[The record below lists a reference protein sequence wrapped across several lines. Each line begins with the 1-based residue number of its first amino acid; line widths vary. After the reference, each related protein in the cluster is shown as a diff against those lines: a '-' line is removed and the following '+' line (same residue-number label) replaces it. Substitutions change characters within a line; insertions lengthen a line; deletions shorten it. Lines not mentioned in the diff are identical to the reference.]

1 MTDIFLLIQS
11 GSIPVRDSPFV
22 EIVLDVAKIAV
33 LAWLSYLAIRRLGT
47 HFGKR
52 YEDRRLWLLILL
64 SAALMAIKVCED
76 VIDGETSGVDQAI
89 LVWLHSHTS
98 TSLAY
103 AADIVTIS
111 GSWMTLLPL
120 SVISVALL
128 VALQRRQ
135 EALYLAATVI
145 GGELLSYVMKLAVGR
160 ARPALWEHDWY
171 WGASFPSGHTLM
183 TTCYAMAAAVCVSRL
198 WPQSRLAAFAAA
210 AIWVLLVAISRMV
223 LGVHWPTDVA
233 AAVCIGVVIA
243 SVLQVLL
250 KRPT

>member
-1 MTDIFLLIQS
+1 MTDFTQLIQS
-11 GSIPVRDSPFV
+11 STAGLSHSPFV

-33 LAWLSYLAIRRLGT
+33 LAWLSYLAIRRLGAR
-47 HFGKR
+47 FGKR
-52 YEDRRLWLLILL
+52 FEDRRLWLLVLL
-64 SAALMAIKVCED
+64 SAVLMAIKVSED
-76 VIDGETSGVDQAI
+76 VIGGESSVVDQAI
-89 LVWLHSHTS
+89 LVRLHSHTS

-103 AADIVTIS
+103 AAGVVTLS

-128 VALQRRQ
+128 LAMQRRQ

-145 GGELLSYVMKLAVGR
+145 AGQLLTYVMKLAVGR
-160 ARPALWEHDWY
+160 ERPALWEHDWY

-183 TTCYAMAAAVCVSRL
+183 TTCYAMAAAVCVSRI
-198 WPQSRLAAFAAA
+198 WPRSRMAAFAAA
-210 AIWVLLVAISRMV
+210 ATWVFLVAISRMV

-243 SVLQVLL
+243 SVLQVILQ
-250 KRPT
+250 PPS

>member
-1 MTDIFLLIQS
+1 MTDIIQLIQS
-11 GSIPVRDSPFV
+11 GRIPVRDSPFV

-183 TTCYAMAAAVCVSRL
+183 TTCFAMAAAVCVSRL

>member
-1 MTDIFLLIQS
+1 MTDIIQLIQS
-11 GSIPVRDSPFV
+11 GHIPVRDSPLV
-22 EIVLDVAKIAV
+22 EIVLDVGKIAV

-52 YEDRRLWLLILL
+52 YEDRRLWLLILV

-76 VIDGETSGVDQAI
+76 VINGESSVVDQAI
-89 LVWLHSHTS
+89 LVWLHAHTS

-135 EALYLAATVI
+135 EARYLAATVI

-198 WPQSRLAAFAAA
+198 WPQSRLAAFVAA

>member
-1 MTDIFLLIQS
+1 MTDIIQLIQS
-11 GSIPVRDSPFV
+11 GGIPVRDSPFV
-22 EIVLDVAKIAV
+22 ELVLDVAKIAV

-64 SAALMAIKVCED
+64 GAALMAIKVSED
-76 VIDGETSGVDQAI
+76 VINGESSVVDQAI

-103 AADIVTIS
+103 AAGIVTLS

-135 EALYLAATVI
+135 EALYLAATVV
-145 GGELLSYVMKLAVGR
+145 GGQLLCYIMKLAVGR
-160 ARPALWEHDWY
+160 ARPALSEHNWY

-198 WPQSRLAAFAAA
+198 WPQSRLAAFAVA

-233 AAVCIGVVIA
+233 AAICIGVVIA

-250 KRPT
+250 QRPT

>member
-1 MTDIFLLIQS
+1 MTDIIQSIQS
-11 GSIPVRDSPFV
+11 GRIPVRDSPLV

-33 LAWLSYLAIRRLGT
+33 LVWLSYLAIRRLGT

-64 SAALMAIKVCED
+64 SAALMAIKICED
-76 VIDGETSGVDQAI
+76 VFDGETSGVDQAI

-128 VALQRRQ
+128 LALQRRQ

-145 GGELLSYVMKLAVGR
+145 GGELLSYAMKLAVGR

-183 TTCYAMAAAVCVSRL
+183 TTCFAMAAAVCVSRL

-250 KRPT
+250 KPPT

>member
-1 MTDIFLLIQS
+1 MPDIITLFQN
-11 GSIPVRDSPFV
+11 GSAQLRPSPFV
-22 EIVLDVAKIAV
+22 EIMLDVAKIAV

-52 YEDRRLWLLILL
+52 FEDRRLWLLVLL
-64 SAALMAIKVCED
+64 SAALMAIKVSED
-76 VIDGETSGVDQAI
+76 VIGGESSVVDQAL

-98 TSLAY
+98 PSLTY

-128 VALQRRQ
+128 LAIQRRQ
-135 EALYLAATVI
+135 EALYLAATVMA
-145 GGELLSYVMKLAVGR
+145 GQLLTYVLKLAVGR
-160 ARPALWEHDWY
+160 ARPELWEHDWY

-183 TTCYAMAAAVCVSRL
+183 TTCYAMAAAVCVSQL
-198 WPQSRLAAFAAA
+198 WPRSRLAAFAVAA
-210 AIWVLLVAISRMV
+210 TWVLLVATSRMV

-243 SVLQVLL
+243 TVLQVMLE
-250 KRPT
+250 RPS

>member
-1 MTDIFLLIQS
+1 MTDIIQLIQS
-11 GSIPVRDSPFV
+11 GRIPVRDLPFV

-33 LAWLSYLAIRRLGT
+33 LAWLSYLAIRRLT

-64 SAALMAIKVCED
+64 GAALMAIKVSED

-103 AADIVTIS
+103 AAGIVTLS

-120 SVISVALL
+120 SVITVVLL
-128 VALQRRQ
+128 LALQRRQ
-135 EALYLAATVI
+135 EGIYLAATVV
-145 GGELLSYVMKLAVGR
+145 GGELVSYVMKLAVGR

-171 WGASFPSGHTLM
+171 YGASFPSGHTLM

-198 WPQSRLAAFAAA
+198 WPQSRWAAFATA

-233 AAVCIGVVIA
+233 AAICIGVVIA
-243 SVLQVLL
+243 SMLQVLL
-250 KRPT
+250 QRPT

>member
-1 MTDIFLLIQS
+1 MTDIIQLIQS
-11 GSIPVRDSPFV
+11 GRIPVRDSPFV

-33 LAWLSYLAIRRLGT
+33 LAWLSYLAIRRLT

-64 SAALMAIKVCED
+64 GAALMAIKVCED

-103 AADIVTIS
+103 AAGIVTLS

-120 SVISVALL
+120 SVITVVLL
-128 VALQRRQ
+128 LALQRRQ
-135 EALYLAATVI
+135 EGIYLAATVV
-145 GGELLSYVMKLAVGR
+145 GGELVSYVMKLAVGR

-171 WGASFPSGHTLM
+171 YGASFPSGHTLM

-198 WPQSRLAAFAAA
+198 WPQSRWAAFATA

-233 AAVCIGVVIA
+233 AAICIGVVIA
-243 SVLQVLL
+243 SMLQVLL
-250 KRPT
+250 QRPT